1 MHIKRWSLEN
11 YFLFPIWKTKKKF
24 FPEFWRLE
32 NDQTFFRTF
41 QESAG
46 ILDKNKPSKK
56 QIALKE
62 VGEELAV
69 DIKAHISFA
78 EFTFCLELLSFHPV
92 LLWITLLIFSASEMR
107 FSFVGSIFKAA
118 S

>member
-1 MHIKRWSLEN
+1 
-11 YFLFPIWKTKKKF
+11 
-24 FPEFWRLE
+24 
-32 NDQTFFRTF
+32 
-41 QESAG
+41 
-46 ILDKNKPSKK
+46 
-56 QIALKE
+56 